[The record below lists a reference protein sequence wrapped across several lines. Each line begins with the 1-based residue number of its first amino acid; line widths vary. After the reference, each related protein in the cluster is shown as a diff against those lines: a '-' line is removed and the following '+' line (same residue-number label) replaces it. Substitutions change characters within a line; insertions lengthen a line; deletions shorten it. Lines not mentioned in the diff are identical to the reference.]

1 MPSKILVINGPNMNL
16 LGHRETEIYGSMSLD
31 DMEKSLKEMA
41 GREKSDIDFF
51 QSNFEGEI
59 LEKLHQARGRYQGI
73 IINPA
78 GLSHTSYPLLD
89 AIRALEIPVIEVHIS
104 NIFARGENREKSLT
118 ASACR
123 GVICGMDWRGYLYAL
138 LELTKGDRSV

>member
-1 MPSKILVINGPNMNL
+1 MNL

-104 NIFARGENREKSLT
+104 NIFARGSKPSARQRAQRENPRFRPSW
-118 ASACR
+118 A
-123 GVICGMDWRGYLYAL
+123 
-138 LELTKGDRSV
+138 